1 MFVTVHLVCEYNEK
15 VVEERDVTF
24 SLGEGSEFGIPP
36 GIERALDKFKLRE
49 KSKLELKPMYGWG
62 KEGKPDLGIPPDA
75 SLVYTVTLNNFERV
89 SAFLVVIACS

>member
-1 MFVTVHLVCEYNEK
+1 M
-15 VVEERDVTF
+15 EERDVSF

-49 KSKLELKPMYGWG
+49 KSRLELKPAYGWG

-75 SLVYTVTLNNFERV
+75 SLVYIVTLNNFERV
-89 SAFLVVIACS
+89 GHFYLVVL